1 MSETTSIILII
12 AAYKI
17 VSMCVGLLFGYMGY
31 RLFMSGIWGN
41 AGDLDA
47 EFRDTKLVVK
57 QAAPGT
63 FFALF
68 GTIIV
73 AFSVFT
79 GINWHDKG
87 KSYSPDL
94 ESHAP
99 AVQLPD
105 KPPF

>member
-1 MSETTSIILII
+1 
-12 AAYKI
+12 
-17 VSMCVGLLFGYMGY
+17 MGY

-41 AGDLDA
+41 AGNIDT
-47 EFRDTKLVVK
+47 EFMDTKLVIK
-57 QAAPGT
+57 KAAPGT

-87 KSYSPDL
+87 
-94 ESHAP
+94 ESNKP
-99 AVQLPD
+99 AIQLPD

>member
-1 MSETTSIILII
+1 MIDHQMTENTSIILI
-12 AAYKI
+12 AATYKI

-31 RLFMSGIWGN
+31 RLFMSGIWGK
-41 AGDLDA
+41 AGDLSA
-47 EFRDTKLVVK
+47 EFRDSKLVLK

-79 GINWHDKG
+79 GISWHDKG
-87 KSYSPDL
+87 SNR
-94 ESHAP
+94 ECAP
-99 AVQLPD
+99 AVVLPD
-105 KPPF
+105 NPP

>member
-1 MSETTSIILII
+1 MSETTSIILI
-12 AAYKI
+12 AAVYKI

-31 RLFMSGIWGN
+31 RLFMSGIWGK
-41 AGDLDA
+41 AGNLDA
-47 EFRDTKLVVK
+47 EFRDIKLVVK

-79 GINWHDKG
+79 GISWHDKG
-87 KSYSPDL
+87 QYQ
-94 ESHAP
+94 EYHAP